1 MECQVLQ
8 AWANTVGL
16 GLEVLVEAD
25 AGAGSRLLSEWRDEA
40 GW

>member
-16 GLEVLVEAD
+16 GLVEAQ
-25 AGAGSRLLSEWRDEA
+25 GFCLLGETAHDVQRF
-40 GW
+40 